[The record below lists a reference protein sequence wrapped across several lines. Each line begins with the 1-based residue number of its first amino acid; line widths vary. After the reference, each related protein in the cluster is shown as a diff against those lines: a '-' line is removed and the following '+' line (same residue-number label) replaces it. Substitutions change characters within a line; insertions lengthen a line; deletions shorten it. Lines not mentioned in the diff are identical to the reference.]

1 MLIAL
6 TRILLLCAVFLSS
19 QALAGDSYVLQ
30 QEFFEDKTNSL
41 SFAQVKNE
49 KFTPYEGWLAKGYS
63 PSTYWF
69 TLTVNAS
76 NKELVARIRP
86 AYAES
91 IQVFD
96 AVSPTPKKVV
106 GARYAWR
113 DSDIPAYS
121 HNFTLAA
128 ASQERQIFLKIKYA
142 RTYLLSVDVMTLT
155 EYLSVDH
162 VDSLL
167 YMGYIVFTF
176 ALALGLFGAW
186 LISREKVLG
195 VFTIQ
200 QFVAFLHTFFV
211 VGYARIFFDKYID
224 VSTLNY
230 ASYVLVVVYPLV
242 GLLANK
248 LLLEEYGLK
257 RLYRY
262 SFNCL
267 ICGSSLVIVLLMLG
281 YIGEALKLNAQI
293 VMLAIAI
300 FCLTAWFGIVGS
312 DKHQNIN
319 LPINVLRVY
328 YAFNLVMWLTSLL
341 PLLGAVQAK
350 DFAVHSYLLYNV
362 FSGLFFF
369 LLLQYR
375 SRLILKNELMK
386 AAALKKEADDE
397 RFLREEQGKLMAML
411 THEIR
416 TPLSVLKLV
425 IDRKVAGS
433 ELEDFANRAVSNID
447 SIIDKCIQL
456 DQLDLKALKINKAPF
471 NLSDLIVTVVTDSGG
486 VERVHIE
493 AESRIE
499 INSDINIVRVI
510 ISNLAGNAVRYS
522 IPNSDI
528 QLSVA
533 LESSGTGNSRV
544 RIIVQNDVSSIDIP
558 DASQVF
564 DKYYRGPSSTRI
576 SGSGLGLFIVRD
588 LVHAL
593 GGEVRCSIHNN
604 SIAFTVWIPI

>member
-6 TRILLLCAVFLSS
+6 IRILLLCAVFLSS
-19 QALAGDSYVLQ
+19 QALANDRYILQ

-41 SFAQVKNE
+41 SIAQIKNE

-63 PSTYWF
+63 PSTYWIK
-69 TLTVNAS
+69 LTINAS
-76 NKELVARIRP
+76 NQELVARIRP

-96 AVSPTPKKVV
+96 AVSPTPNKVV
-106 GARYAWR
+106 GARHAWR
-113 DSDIPAYS
+113 DSDVPAYS
-121 HNFTLAA
+121 HNFELAA

-142 RTYLLSVDVMTLT
+142 RTYLLSVDVMTLK

-186 LISREKVLG
+186 LINREKVLG
-195 VFTIQ
+195 VFTVQ

-211 VGYARIFFDKYID
+211 VGYVRIFFDQHID
-224 VSTLNY
+224 VSIINY
-230 ASYVLVVVYPLV
+230 ASYVLVVVYPLI

-262 SFNCL
+262 LFNCL
-267 ICGSSLVIVLLMLG
+267 ICGSSLVIVLLILG

-293 VMLAIAI
+293 VMLAMTM
-300 FCLTAWFGIVGS
+300 FWLTAWFGIIAG
-312 DKHQNIN
+312 DKNQNIN

-328 YAFNLVMWLTSLL
+328 YALNLVMWSISLL
-341 PLLGAVQAK
+341 PLLGIVQAK

-375 SRLILKNELMK
+375 SRLILKNELIK

-425 IDRKVAGS
+425 VDRKVAGS
-433 ELEDFANRAVSNID
+433 DLEEFANRAVSNID

-471 NLSDLIVTVVTDSGG
+471 NLTDLIVTVVNDSGG
-486 VERVHIE
+486 SGRAHIE
-493 AESRIE
+493 ADPRIE
-499 INSDINIVRVI
+499 INSDINLVRVI
-510 ISNLAGNAVRYS
+510 ISNLVVNAVRYS
-522 IPNSDI
+522 TPNSDI

-533 LESSGTGNSRV
+533 PEPSRAGNSGV
-544 RIIVQNDVSSIDIP
+544 RLIVRNDVSNVDIP

-593 GGEVRCSIHNN
+593 GGEVRCSIYNN
-604 SIAFTVWIPI
+604 SIAFTVWIPF